1 MDNKE
6 IRLIGRAVKEDW
18 PIDADKRQEIIDD
31 LMETSRSAEKDSDR
45 NAARKILAAMVTHNR
60 KVKKDAKL
68 ESDRNAILAILERQR
83 SGGGNIGDGQGGPDG
98 GLGVIE
104 GSSRTVEPSGEEEE
118 A

>member
-18 PIDADKRQEIIDD
+18 PIDESKRQEIVDS
-31 LMETSRSAEKDSDR
+31 LMETSRSAEKDSDK
-45 NAARKILAAMVTHNR
+45 NAASRVLVAMVAHNR

-68 ESDRNAILAILERQR
+68 ESDRNAILAIIERQR
-83 SGGGNIGDGQGGPDG
+83 SSGGNVSDGEGGPSG

-104 GSSRTVEPSGEEEE
+104 GSTAPVDLSREEEE
-118 A
+118 V